1 MAFKMRGKSPMTKA
15 LVGKQHNLPEELKAK
30 IEAAPESPMKKYA
43 SDAQRKAVHASK
55 AESPMKDR
63 GDRIKAKK
71 GGNTASVT
79 RRVDGEAGYAAD
91 NKAANL
97 ARRSVNASARG
108 NTGKAAKLKDK
119 AEKQDARAMA
129 NLSSAEKAK
138 KRQELQ
144 DHNAKVKAKKSG
156 GKNPTIKASF

>member
-30 IEAAPESPMKKYA
+30 IEAVP
-43 SDAQRKAVHASK
+43 
-55 AESPMKDR
+55 ESPMKDR
-63 GDRIKAKK
+63 GERIKNKK
-71 GGNTASVT
+71 FGRVAAVE

-97 ARRSVNASARG
+97 ARRSLKASARG
-108 NTGKAAKLKDK
+108 NTGKAKKLSDK
-119 AEKQDARAMA
+119 AEKQDSRAMA

-144 DHNAKVKAKKSG
+144 EHNAKVKAKKSG
-156 GKNPTIKASF
+156 GEHPTIKASF

>member
-30 IEAAPESPMKKYA
+30 IEAVP
-43 SDAQRKAVHASK
+43 
-55 AESPMKDR
+55 ESPMKDR
-63 GDRIKAKK
+63 GERIKSKK

-91 NKAANL
+91 NRAANL

-108 NTGKAAKLKDK
+108 NTGKAAKLKGK

-129 NLSSAEKAK
+129 NLSSAEKAQ
-138 KRQELQ
+138 KRKELQ
-144 DHNAKVKAKKSG
+144 EHNAKVKAKKSG

>member
-30 IEAAPESPMKKYA
+30 IEAAPESPMK
-43 SDAQRKAVHASK
+43 
-55 AESPMKDR
+55 DR

-71 GGNTASVT
+71 GGSTASVT

-108 NTGKAAKLKDK
+108 NTGKAAKLKGK

-129 NLSSAEKAK
+129 NLSSAEKAQ
-138 KRQELQ
+138 KRKELQ
-144 DHNAKVKAKKSG
+144 EHNAKVKAKKSG

>member
-1 MAFKMRGKSPMTKA
+1 MAFKMRGKSPMAKA
-15 LVGKQHNLPEELKAK
+15 LVGKQHALPAELKAE
-30 IEAAPESPMKKYA
+30 IEA
-43 SDAQRKAVHASK
+43 
-55 AESPMKDR
+55 SPMKDR
-63 GDRIKAKK
+63 GERIKGKK

-108 NTGKAAKLKDK
+108 NTGKAAKLKGK